1 MTASKLCFRDPAG
14 ARIFKTESKRVRWA
28 TSAILLAFPW
38 MIGLAADASAQN
50 ISVAGGDV
58 ESNVAPTT
66 YDSITVSGTS
76 ALGAPSTY
84 TAAADLTLTNS
95 LSVSSSGVFNA
106 NANVTAG
113 GVSISSDGL
122 INLNTGTLTA
132 GGLGLSGP
140 NSVTRTDGHYS
151 VGNLSLSNGA
161 ALTYGD
167 GDSISGEL
175 TLDGASLARTKTLNA
190 YAFNVQNTTLD
201 LITGDSFYATSSI
214 RTGSVVN
221 INGDVTL
228 GGVETQADGKI
239 NLNVGTLTA
248 GGLGLSGPNSVT
260 RTDGHY
266 SVGNLYLSNGAALT
280 YGDGDSISGEI
291 TLDGASL
298 ARTKTFNA
306 YAFKVTNTTL
316 DLTTGDSFYATS
328 SIRTGGVVNING
340 DVTLRGVGTES
351 DGVVNLNS
359 GTLTAVGLGLSGP
372 NSVTRTGGHYSVGD
386 LSLSNGAALT
396 YGDGDSISNALSID
410 GISSLFAEYEPL
422 SLDSLSI
429 TNGGVLSL
437 YAFTG
442 SGAVSN
448 WGLRVA
454 GDTRS
459 LLDALIAGNLITGN
473 SGPLSVLYDP
483 TSNSTFVT
491 TMSAVPEID
500 PVGIGS
506 VITLVTGVLAL
517 LERRKRSA

>member
-1 MTASKLCFRDPAG
+1 
-14 ARIFKTESKRVRWA
+14 V
-28 TSAILLAFPW
+28 
-38 MIGLAADASAQN
+38 
-50 ISVAGGDV
+50 
-58 ESNVAPTT
+58 
-66 YDSITVSGTS
+66 
-76 ALGAPSTY
+76 
-84 TAAADLTLTNS
+84 
-95 LSVSSSGVFNA
+95 
-106 NANVTAG
+106 
-113 GVSISSDGL
+113 SDGK
-122 INLNTGTLTA
+122 INLNSGTLTA

-140 NSVTRTDGHYS
+140 S
-151 VGNLSLSNGA
+151 SL
-161 ALTYGD
+161 
-167 GDSISGEL
+167 
-175 TLDGASLARTKTLNA
+175 
-190 YAFNVQNTTLD
+190 
-201 LITGDSFYATSSI
+201 
-214 RTGSVVN
+214 
-221 INGDVTL
+221 
-228 GGVETQADGKI
+228 
-239 NLNVGTLTA
+239 
-248 GGLGLSGPNSVT
+248 T

-280 YGDGDSISGEI
+280 YGDGDSISGDLY
-291 TLDGASL
+291 LDGASL
-298 ARTKTFNA
+298 TRTKTFNA

-316 DLTTGDSFYATS
+316 DLTTGDSFNAYS

-340 DVTLRGVGTES
+340 DVTLRSVGTES
-351 DGVVNLNS
+351 DGKINLNS

-386 LSLSNGAALT
+386 LSLSNGAALTYGEGDSISGYLYLDGASLARSKTLNAFSFDVKNTALDLITGDSFTSNSFARNGSVVNIKGDVTLGGVGTESDGVVNLNSGTLTAGGLDLSGPNSVTRTDGHYSVGNLSLFSGATLT

-483 TSNSTFVT
+483 TLNSTFVT
-491 TMSAVPEID
+491 TTSAVPEID
-500 PVGIGS
+500 PAGIGS

>member
-95 LSVSSSGVFNA
+95 LSVSSS
-106 NANVTAG
+106 
-113 GVSISSDGL
+113 
-122 INLNTGTLTA
+122 
-132 GGLGLSGP
+132 
-140 NSVTRTDGHYS
+140 
-151 VGNLSLSNGA
+151 
-161 ALTYGD
+161 
-167 GDSISGEL
+167 
-175 TLDGASLARTKTLNA
+175 
-190 YAFNVQNTTLD
+190 
-201 LITGDSFYATSSI
+201 
-214 RTGSVVN
+214 SVVN

-351 DGVVNLNS
+351 DGKINLNS

>member
-1 MTASKLCFRDPAG
+1 M
-14 ARIFKTESKRVRWA
+14 
-28 TSAILLAFPW
+28 
-38 MIGLAADASAQN
+38 
-50 ISVAGGDV
+50 
-58 ESNVAPTT
+58 
-66 YDSITVSGTS
+66 
-76 ALGAPSTY
+76 
-84 TAAADLTLTNS
+84 
-95 LSVSSSGVFNA
+95 
-106 NANVTAG
+106 
-113 GVSISSDGL
+113 
-122 INLNTGTLTA
+122 
-132 GGLGLSGP
+132 
-140 NSVTRTDGHYS
+140 
-151 VGNLSLSNGA
+151 
-161 ALTYGD
+161 
-167 GDSISGEL
+167 
-175 TLDGASLARTKTLNA
+175 
-190 YAFNVQNTTLD
+190 
-201 LITGDSFYATSSI
+201 
-214 RTGSVVN
+214 
-221 INGDVTL
+221 
-228 GGVETQADGKI
+228 
-239 NLNVGTLTA
+239 
-248 GGLGLSGPNSVT
+248 
-260 RTDGHY
+260 
-266 SVGNLYLSNGAALT
+266 
-280 YGDGDSISGEI
+280 
-291 TLDGASL
+291 
-298 ARTKTFNA
+298 
-306 YAFKVTNTTL
+306 
-316 DLTTGDSFYATS
+316 
-328 SIRTGGVVNING
+328 VNING

-351 DGVVNLNS
+351 DGKINLNS

-372 NSVTRTGGHYSVGD
+372 NSVTRTDGHYSVGD

-396 YGDGDSISNALSID
+396 YGDGDSISSALSID

>member
-1 MTASKLCFRDPAG
+1 MKVSTWCFRGPAG
-14 ARIFKTESKRVRWA
+14 ARILKMGPRRVRWA

-38 MIGLAADASAQN
+38 TIGLATDASAQN
-50 ISVAGGDV
+50 ISVTEGDV
-58 ESNVAPTT
+58 QSNLAPTT

-151 VGNLSLSNGA
+151 VGNL
-161 ALTYGD
+161 
-167 GDSISGEL
+167 
-175 TLDGASLARTKTLNA
+175 
-190 YAFNVQNTTLD
+190 
-201 LITGDSFYATSSI
+201 
-214 RTGSVVN
+214 
-221 INGDVTL
+221 
-228 GGVETQADGKI
+228 
-239 NLNVGTLTA
+239 
-248 GGLGLSGPNSVT
+248 
-260 RTDGHY
+260 
-266 SVGNLYLSNGAALT
+266 YLSNGAALT

-298 ARTKTFNA
+298 ARTKTLNA
-306 YAFKVTNTTL
+306 FSFDVKNTTL
-316 DLTTGDSFYATS
+316 DLITGDSFTS
-328 SIRTGGVVNING
+328 GSFARNGSVVNING
-340 DVTLRGVGTES
+340 DVTVGGVGTES
-351 DGVVNLNS
+351 DGKINLNS

-396 YGDGDSISNALSID
+396 YGDGDSISSALSID